1 MRLRLSLKSLNFF
14 RERIVLGNS
23 LCRLLLP
30 IACFFPF
37 ATSLWPQAEPQSK
50 YSLTRW
56 GSDKGFPG
64 GEVYSIAQTP
74 DGLLW
79 VGTEKGLV
87 RFDGINFRLI
97 QGKSHPTKQMGPVLG
112 LRTDTEG
119 NLLVRRHGPN
129 LMIYRNTD
137 LLDISLKSSGPQVVY
152 TAMTNANDGS
162 VLISTIAH
170 GTLRYDHGNFSVL
183 ATNSDLPN
191 FIALS
196 LAQSPDGNIWMGS
209 RDAGLFLVKNGQ
221 IVPVPNQ
228 THDLKINCLLAP
240 GNQDL
245 WMGTDNGVVR
255 WNGKNFV
262 RTGLPEALSHLQVL
276 ALMKDRDSNI
286 WVGTSKGLT
295 RIGPHGLLTQFQS
308 KLKPHGSVKALFED
322 REGNIWVGT
331 TGGIERLRE
340 TSFKTYSPAELLQS
354 EINGPVY
361 VDDQERTWF
370 APATGGLF
378 WFKGGETREEI
389 SAGLGEDVIYSIV
402 GAKGSLW
409 IGRQRGGLTHLYSQ
423 GGKKLSKT
431 YTEKDGLA
439 QNSVYALHLN
449 QNGTLWAG
457 TLNGGVSRL
466 KDGHITNFTTR
477 DGLLSNTLVSIYET
491 KSGVM
496 WFGTPEGLNSFSD
509 GRWKTYT
516 TQQGLPVNEIN
527 CLAEDSQGVLWIG
540 TDKGLSTFRSDS
552 ISAPGQLPTSLL
564 EPIYGIQK
572 DLYGDL
578 WISTPSHVFRANPE
592 KILRSDFT
600 NNALREYDLSDGLP
614 GMDGVKRDKS
624 VVIDSLG
631 QIWFS
636 VSGAISFVDPA
647 HLKDDSIPA
656 MVHIEEIASDG
667 KQLKLRAP
675 VEIPANPQRVT
686 FRYAAV
692 SLSVPERIRYRYM
705 LEGFDKE
712 WSNPVTTREVTYTN
726 LPSRSYR
733 FLVNASNSEG
743 NWNSAEANVQFRI
756 DPEFWQTWWFRVVA
770 VLIAI
775 LIVLLFVRLRLI
787 QLTSRMNMRF
797 EERLAERTRIAQE
810 LHDTLL
816 QGFLS
821 ASMQLHVADE
831 RLSPDSPAKPLV
843 GRILQLMGRVIEE
856 GRNAVKGLRYSNLDQ
871 QNLEEA
877 FSHIQLEMS
886 NVSSTEFRI
895 IVEGSARHLKPILRD
910 EVYLIGREA
919 LVNAFRHSQSDGVE
933 VEIDYGNSNLRVIV
947 RDNGRGIDDSVLKLG
962 REGHW
967 GLSGMRERAER
978 IGAKLKVMSRAD
990 AGTEIELIVPARIAF
1005 ESPLP
1010 PKSRSWFSRLY
1021 PLGRVKESEAKASN
1035 NYEPTNSHSNT
1046 QRR

>member
-1 MRLRLSLKSLNFF
+1 MRPRSSLKSLNSF
-14 RERIVLGNS
+14 RKRIVFCDS
-23 LCRLLLP
+23 FCRLLLLVV
-30 IACFFPF
+30 CFFSL
-37 ATSLWPQAEPQSK
+37 ATSVWPQARPQIQ

-64 GEVYSIAQTP
+64 GEVYAIAQTP

-97 QGKSHPTKQMGPVLG
+97 QDKNNSTKQIGPVFG
-112 LRTDTEG
+112 LKTDSEG
-119 NLLVRRHGPN
+119 DLLVRHQGPI

-137 LLDISLKSSGPQVVY
+137 LLDISPKSSGPQVVY
-152 TAMTNANDGS
+152 TAMNNANDGS

-183 ATNSDLPN
+183 ATNSNLPN

-209 RDAGLFLVKNGQ
+209 RDAGLFFVKNGQ
-221 IVPVPNQ
+221 IVPVAKQ

-255 WNGKNFV
+255 WNGKDFAK
-262 RTGLPEALSHLQVL
+262 TGLPEALNHLQVL
-276 ALMKDRDSNI
+276 ALMKDRESNI
-286 WVGTSKGLT
+286 WVGTSKGLI
-295 RIGPHGLLTQFQS
+295 RISPLGSLTQFQS
-308 KLKPHGSVKALFED
+308 KLKPHGSVKSLFED

-340 TSFKTYSPAELLQS
+340 TSFKTYSPSELLQS
-354 EINGPVY
+354 EINGPIY
-361 VDDQERTWF
+361 TDDQERTWF

-378 WFKGGETREEI
+378 SFKDGETKEENREGW
-389 SAGLGEDVIYSIV
+389 SDDVIYSIV
-402 GAKGSLW
+402 GAKGSVW

-423 GGKKLSKT
+423 EGKNVSKT
-431 YTEKDGLA
+431 YTEIDGLA
-439 QNSVYALHLN
+439 QNSVYSLN
-449 QNGTLWAG
+449 LNRDGTIWAG

-466 KDGHITNFTTR
+466 KDAHFTTFTTN
-477 DGLLSNTLVSIYET
+477 DGLLSNTVFSIYEA

-516 TQQGLPVNEIN
+516 TQQGLPANEVNCIG
-527 CLAEDSQGVLWIG
+527 EDSQGVLWIG
-540 TDKGLSTFRSDS
+540 TDKGLATFRSDS
-552 ISAPGQLPTSLL
+552 ISSLGQLSMSLL

-572 DLYGDL
+572 DLSGDL
-578 WISTPSHVFRANPE
+578 WISTASHVFRANPE
-592 KILRSDFT
+592 KILRGDFT
-600 NNALREYDLSDGLP
+600 NKALREYDLSDGLP
-614 GMDGVKRDKS
+614 GMDEVKRDKS
-624 VVIDSLG
+624 VVIDSRG

-636 VSGAISFVDPA
+636 VNGAISFVDPA
-647 HLKDDSIPA
+647 RLKNDSIPA
-656 MVHIEEIASDG
+656 LVHIEEIASDG
-667 KQLKLRAP
+667 KQIKLHSP
-675 VEIPANPQRVT
+675 IEIPANPQRVT

-733 FLVNASNSEG
+733 FLVTASNSEG
-743 NWNSAEANVQFRI
+743 TWNSAEANIQFKI

-770 VLIAI
+770 ILVAI

-856 GRNAVKGLRYSNLDQ
+856 GRNAVKGLRYTRLDQ

-895 IVEGSARHLKPILRD
+895 IVEGSARPLKPILRD

-919 LVNAFRHSQSDGVE
+919 LVNAFRHSQGDGVE
-933 VEIDYGNSNLRVIV
+933 VEIDYGNSSLRVIV
-947 RDNGRGIDDSVLKLG
+947 RDNGRGIDDSVLKSG

-990 AGTEIELIVPARIAF
+990 AGTEIELTVPARIAF
-1005 ESPLP
+1005 ESIA
-1010 PKSRSWFSRLY
+1010 PKSKRWFSRLY
-1021 PLGRVKESEAKASN
+1021 LLGRVKESDVKDE
-1035 NYEPTNSHSNT
+1035 
-1046 QRR
+1046 QQL